1 MKCPSL
7 EQIYDMDLDNLLTL
21 KSNIEQNKID
31 FNIIPL
37 DEDDFDLY
45 DYNSPNDKESILEL
59 VNSEIKE
66 RESTKDLLNFF
77 TNLNFDTNENNIESK
92 FLKELNSNSNKMI
105 DNSILQKNEKENKII
120 KNIVEKNNNN
130 NINNILQL
138 PNNKNILNYNKNINS
153 NLPVKLTPNEGIKSL
168 LNRTKIDPT
177 QLQYTVS
184 SNRFV
189 DRFWSFD
196 KEKKNKKK
204 PQTTQRDSDIS
215 NSNGSSSNT
224 NFMSNGTY
232 HTHLST
238 KSLRANIKSERKN
251 WVISEKIVIG
261 AIPMERNKTKKKKKK
276 KKIKKNNDDENKKVS
291 CLELMRNYKVSDVTQ
306 FLKKKTNLK
315 PLNVSTANNK
325 NHNCNNKNKL
335 DNNEFAPNIKLYN
348 KTQYNI
354 NDNKIESNDIKN
366 KIINNKNVE
375 INANVNKE
383 NNNNLNI
390 NSKVQND
397 KDNKNDKKE
406 SFKEEKNN
414 NSIFNHFYFEYSDK
428 ILKEI
433 KYETKNYP
441 DLIKNE
447 TNNFNNKNKS
457 THFNKN
463 ILEINK
469 NEPIVLTLN
478 AAKDKNFLQKDSKNE
493 NKTIYQGESQKLKNE
508 EKISEDNNRHI
519 FSDKKENEN
528 EINLGKLYDNT
539 NKNENNNINIKNNF
553 DSEKKEEK
561 IIINGNNKNNINNN
575 IKSDKV
581 IDIKENDN
589 DNEDNDKEIID
600 KKKAYLSEENKKD
613 NESENENEL
622 NKEKIENESNHINYQ
637 KQNRDEYE
645 NQNSNDNKKYDI
657 NDNNENNIT
666 DNYNNN
672 QKEETQKED
681 ENEEEYEEEEDEID
695 EEKDKINNN
704 KEQKRNNDI
713 IQELLQKKSNNLFLP
728 NTLMRD
734 QRKKRTL
741 NPIKPKN
748 KNLNNFNMNM
758 NLNINSTNLHS
769 NKRNKINK
777 SINNNNS
784 LNDKK
789 NFSET
794 SEKKNDNQIQNKKY
808 VLSSVKHYNNNSHY
822 SQYNNNKNLLKF
834 PMTQRPKTTLLKN
847 PALDNSHVNIDM
859 DKIVDYSDI
868 YQSFSELFS
877 GYFLSNNYSQQNN
890 FNFQNTIGELY
901 ESFNKLYCYELN
913 KGLID
918 QKDEMYNDIVNAEAG
933 VIINRIK
940 HAQEKLLKEEDI
952 NTNIEKY
959 CVLKR
964 CLELERKNYG
974 RDDCD
979 DPDEKKSEIY
989 QYKKFFR
996 VVLSRPEIYDI
1007 VCYTLYKDS
1016 TWSELPHGLSL
1027 GQCWNLYWSY
1037 GPPNIEFSKLFSF
1050 QKVNHLINN
1059 RIVHRKDLLHKHITR
1074 VRKLNKKCNE
1084 LFNIMPLT
1092 FLLSKEYVNFVEE
1105 FHRIKG
1111 TDDYNIWIVKPVG
1124 KSRGKGIFLIDNI
1137 SDVPLNDTFLVQK
1150 YLSSPLLLD
1159 EGYKFDMRIYCLV
1172 TSVNP
1177 LEMFLYKDG
1186 FARVSNEIY
1195 SMDIT
1200 NIKVHL
1206 TNAAIQNRQ
1215 AKKSKNFE
1223 KIYGGSKISL
1233 DMLKYKLRKQYG
1245 IDFDSV
1251 IWPQVKDIITKVF
1264 ICCQNDIPY
1273 CPSTFEMFG
1282 FDVIIDSDL
1291 KCWLLEIN
1299 SSPSL
1304 ERSNVLDDEIKLPL
1318 VKDIM
1323 KIVDPVEV
1331 DKLALINVL
1340 ERVMKIKNNPNNKNV
1355 YLYSP
1360 KIQLNI
1366 DLTNIFY
1373 GKKPRKYGE
1382 EPKDM
1387 GRFEMICPNK
1397 ETDKLIKLAG
1407 GQKFYNNKRE
1417 KK

>member
-21 KSNIEQNKID
+21 KSNIEENKIN

-77 TNLNFDTNENNIESK
+77 TNLNFDNNENNIESK
-92 FLKELNSNSNKMI
+92 FLQELNNNSNKNK
-105 DNSILQKNEKENKII
+105 DNNILQKNEKEDKVI
-120 KNIVEKNNNN
+120 KSIDEKKNNNN
-130 NINNILQL
+130 FQL
-138 PNNKNILNYNKNINS
+138 FNNKNILNYNKNINA

-189 DRFWSFD
+189 DKFWSFD

-204 PQTTQRDSDIS
+204 PQITQRESDIS
-215 NSNGSSSNT
+215 NSNGGSSNT
-224 NFMSNGTY
+224 NFMSNCTN
-232 HTHLST
+232 HSHLST
-238 KSLRANIKSERKN
+238 KSLRPNIKSERKN
-251 WVISEKIVIG
+251 WVISEKIIIG
-261 AIPMERNKTKKKKKK
+261 AIPMEPNKTRRKKKKKK
-276 KKIKKNNDDENKKVS
+276 TKKNNDDENKKVS

-325 NHNCNNKNKL
+325 NHNYNNNKNKL

-348 KTQYNI
+348 KTQYN
-354 NDNKIESNDIKN
+354 NDNKGCSNDIKN

-375 INANVNKE
+375 INANKE
-383 NNNNLNI
+383 NNNKNNLI
-390 NSKVQND
+390 SNSKVQNE
-397 KDNKNDKKE
+397 KKNKNDKKE
-406 SFKEEKNN
+406 SPKEENN
-414 NSIFNHFYFEYSDK
+414 NLSIFNHFYFEYSNK

-433 KYETKNYP
+433 HYEAKNYTE
-441 DLIKNE
+441 LISNKD
-447 TNNFNNKNKS
+447 NNFNNKNKIIYL
-457 THFNKN
+457 NKN
-463 ILEINK
+463 IFEIIK
-469 NEPIVLTLN
+469 NEPIALILN
-478 AAKDKNFLQKDSKNE
+478 ATEDKIFSQIDNKNE
-493 NKTIYQGESQKLKNE
+493 NKSIYQGESQKLKN
-508 EKISEDNNRHI
+508 
-519 FSDKKENEN
+519 DKKINEAKINEDIGKQISYDKNENQN
-528 EINLGKLYDNT
+528 EINLGKLYEPK
-539 NKNENNNINIKNNF
+539 NKDERNNINNINNKIHSENNLYSEMKEGKVIINNNDKNNNNINK
-553 DSEKKEEK
+553 EK
-561 IIINGNNKNNINNN
+561 I
-575 IKSDKV
+575 V
-581 IDIKENDN
+581 DIKENNN
-589 DNEDNDKEIID
+589 DNYNEVFDKN
-600 KKKAYLSEENKKD
+600 KAYLFGENKK
-613 NESENENEL
+613 EKENEL
-622 NKEKIENESNHINYQ
+622 IKEKTEHESNYNNEQKQSRDENEAH
-637 KQNRDEYE
+637 
-645 NQNSNDNKKYDI
+645 NSI
-657 NDNNENNIT
+657 NDKPLNNDDIT
-666 DNYNNN
+666 AIDNYNNN

-695 EEKDKINNN
+695 EEKDKFNNN

-713 IQELLQKKSNNLFLP
+713 IQELLQNKNNNLFLP

-734 QRKKRTL
+734 QRKKTL

-748 KNLNNFNMNM
+748 KNLNNFNMIMNM
-758 NLNINSTNLHS
+758 NSANLHS

-794 SEKKNDNQIQNKKY
+794 YEKKNENQIPNKKY
-808 VLSSVKHYNNNSHY
+808 DLSSVKQYNPNSHY

-834 PMTQRPKTTLLKN
+834 PATHRPKTTLLKN
-847 PALDNSHVNIDM
+847 QIMDNSHANIDM
-859 DKIVDYSDI
+859 AKIVDYSDI

-890 FNFQNTIGELY
+890 FNLQNTIGELY
-901 ESFNKLYCYELN
+901 DSFNKLYCYELN

-933 VIINRIK
+933 VIVNRIK

-959 CVLKR
+959 CVLKK

-974 RDDCD
+974 RDDYD
-979 DPDEKKSEIY
+979 NDSLTEKKNGIN

-1059 RIVHRKDLLHKHITR
+1059 RIVHRKDLLHKHIIR

-1150 YLSSPLLLD
+1150 YLSNPLLLD

-1186 FARVSNEIY
+1186 FARVSNELY

-1318 VKDIM
+1318 VKDII
-1323 KIVDPVEV
+1323 KIVEPVEV

>member
-77 TNLNFDTNENNIESK
+77 TNLNFDINENNIESK
-92 FLKELNSNSNKMI
+92 FLKELNNNNNKI
-105 DNSILQKNEKENKII
+105 KDNNILKKKEKENKII
-120 KNIVEKNNNN
+120 KNIDEKNNNN
-130 NINNILQL
+130 NLQL
-138 PNNKNILNYNKNINS
+138 PNKKSVLNYNKNINV

-189 DRFWSFD
+189 DKFWSFD

-204 PQTTQRDSDIS
+204 SQITQRDSDIS
-215 NSNGSSSNT
+215 NSNASSNNT

-238 KSLRANIKSERKN
+238 KSMRANIKSERKN
-251 WVISEKIVIG
+251 WVISEKIIIG
-261 AIPMERNKTKKKKKK
+261 AIPMEQNKTRKKKRK
-276 KKIKKNNDDENKKVS
+276 KKIKKNHDDENKKVS

-325 NHNCNNKNKL
+325 NHNYNNNKL

-348 KTQYNI
+348 KTQYNK
-354 NDNKIESNDIKN
+354 DNKIESSDIKT
-366 KIINNKNVE
+366 KIINNKKVDLNV
-375 INANVNKE
+375 NVNKE
-383 NNNNLNI
+383 NNNNNLII
-390 NSKVQND
+390 NSKLQND
-397 KDNKNDKKE
+397 KDNKNDDKE
-406 SFKEEKNN
+406 CSKEKKNN
-414 NSIFNHFYFEYSDK
+414 ICIFNHFYFEYSNK

-433 KYETKNYP
+433 KYETKNFYE
-441 DLIKNE
+441 LKINE

-469 NEPIVLTLN
+469 NEPIVITLN
-478 AAKDKNFLQKDSKNE
+478 AIKDKNSSQKDNKNG
-493 NKTIYQGESQKLKNE
+493 NKEIYQGESQQLKNE
-508 EKISEDNNRHI
+508 EKNIQLS
-519 FSDKKENEN
+519 SDKNEN

-539 NKNENNNINIKNNF
+539 NVNANENNNININIENNF

-561 IIINGNNKNNINNN
+561 IIINKDKDYKNDIIINNN
-575 IKSDKV
+575 IKNDK
-581 IDIKENDN
+581 IFEIKET
-589 DNEDNDKEIID
+589 DNENNNDKEIID
-600 KKKAYLSEENKKD
+600 RNKENISEENK
-613 NESENENEL
+613 NENDNEL
-622 NKEKIENESNHINYQ
+622 NKEKNENENESNHI
-637 KQNRDEYE
+637 DDYE
-645 NQNSNDNKKYDI
+645 NQNFNNNKIYNNYENI
-657 NDNNENNIT
+657 HNINRNDNNIN

-704 KEQKRNNDI
+704 KGPKKNNDI
-713 IQELLQKKSNNLFLP
+713 IQELLQKKNNNIFLP
-728 NTLMRD
+728 KTLTRD
-734 QRKKRTL
+734 QRKRTL

-748 KNLNNFNMNM
+748 KNLNNFNINM
-758 NLNINSTNLHS
+758 NLNSTNMNS
-769 NKRNKINK
+769 NKINK
-777 SINNNNS
+777 SINNNIS
-784 LNDKK
+784 LNEKK
-789 NFSET
+789 NYSET
-794 SEKKNDNQIQNKKY
+794 YEKKNDNQIQNKKY
-808 VLSSVKHYNNNSHY
+808 VLSSVKKNNHNSHY

-834 PMTQRPKTTLLKN
+834 PMTQRPKTTFLKN
-847 PALDNSHVNIDM
+847 QVLDNSHANIDM

-868 YQSFSELFS
+868 FQSFSELFS
-877 GYFLSNNYSQQNN
+877 GYFLSNNYSQQSN
-890 FNFQNTIGELY
+890 FNLHNTIGELY

-974 RDDCD
+974 RDDD
-979 DPDEKKSEIY
+979 DNPNEKKSEIY

-1186 FARVSNEIY
+1186 FARVSNELY

-1233 DMLKYKLRKQYG
+1233 DMLRYKLRKQYG

-1318 VKDIM
+1318 VRDIM
-1323 KIVDPVEV
+1323 KIVSPVEV

>member
-1 MKCPSL
+1 MK
-7 EQIYDMDLDNLLTL
+7 
-21 KSNIEQNKID
+21 K
-31 FNIIPL
+31 
-37 DEDDFDLY
+37 
-45 DYNSPNDKESILEL
+45 
-59 VNSEIKE
+59 
-66 RESTKDLLNFF
+66 
-77 TNLNFDTNENNIESK
+77 
-92 FLKELNSNSNKMI
+92 
-105 DNSILQKNEKENKII
+105 
-120 KNIVEKNNNN
+120 
-130 NINNILQL
+130 
-138 PNNKNILNYNKNINS
+138 
-153 NLPVKLTPNEGIKSL
+153 
-168 LNRTKIDPT
+168 
-177 QLQYTVS
+177 
-184 SNRFV
+184 
-189 DRFWSFD
+189 
-196 KEKKNKKK
+196 
-204 PQTTQRDSDIS
+204 
-215 NSNGSSSNT
+215 
-224 NFMSNGTY
+224 
-232 HTHLST
+232 
-238 KSLRANIKSERKN
+238 
-251 WVISEKIVIG
+251 
-261 AIPMERNKTKKKKKK
+261 
-276 KKIKKNNDDENKKVS
+276 
-291 CLELMRNYKVSDVTQ
+291 
-306 FLKKKTNLK
+306 
-315 PLNVSTANNK
+315 
-325 NHNCNNKNKL
+325 
-335 DNNEFAPNIKLYN
+335 
-348 KTQYNI
+348 
-354 NDNKIESNDIKN
+354 
-366 KIINNKNVE
+366 
-375 INANVNKE
+375 
-383 NNNNLNI
+383 
-390 NSKVQND
+390 
-397 KDNKNDKKE
+397 
-406 SFKEEKNN
+406 
-414 NSIFNHFYFEYSDK
+414 
-428 ILKEI
+428 
-433 KYETKNYP
+433 
-441 DLIKNE
+441 
-447 TNNFNNKNKS
+447 
-457 THFNKN
+457 
-463 ILEINK
+463 
-469 NEPIVLTLN
+469 
-478 AAKDKNFLQKDSKNE
+478 
-493 NKTIYQGESQKLKNE
+493 E
-508 EKISEDNNRHI
+508 EKISEDKNRQLKL
-519 FSDKKENEN
+519 SNDKNENKNEN
-528 EINLGKLYDNT
+528 EINLGKLYDNK
-539 NKNENNNINIKNNF
+539 NINENNNIHIENNF
-553 DSEKKEEK
+553 GSEKETE
-561 IIINGNNKNNINNN
+561 INIINKNNKNNINTNINN
-575 IKSDKV
+575 NNKIKKDKI

-589 DNEDNDKEIID
+589 DNNINDNDNDNDKENID
-600 KKKAYLSEENKKD
+600 KNNAYLNEENKT
-613 NESENENEL
+613 ENENEL
-622 NKEKIENESNHINYQ
+622 NKEKIEYESNHNNYQ
-637 KQNRDEYE
+637 KQNRVEYE
-645 NQNSNDNKKYDI
+645 NQNSDNNDMNHNNN
-657 NDNNENNIT
+657 NDNNAI
-666 DNYNNN
+666 DNYNNI

-695 EEKDKINNN
+695 EEKGKINNN

-713 IQELLQKKSNNLFLP
+713 IQELLQKKNNNLFLP
-728 NTLMRD
+728 NAFMRD
-734 QRKKRTL
+734 QRKRTL

-748 KNLNNFNMNM
+748 KNLNNFNMNLNM
-758 NLNINSTNLHS
+758 NMNINSPNINS

-789 NFSET
+789 SYSEAYD
-794 SEKKNDNQIQNKKY
+794 KKNDNQIQNKKY
-808 VLSSVKHYNNNSHY
+808 VLSSVKQYNHNSHY
-822 SQYNNNKNLLKF
+822 SQYNNNKNSLKF
-834 PMTQRPKTTLLKN
+834 PMTQRPKTTLVKN
-847 PALDNSHVNIDM
+847 PILDNSHANIDL

-868 YQSFSELFS
+868 FQNFSELFS

-890 FNFQNTIGELY
+890 FNLQNTIGELY

-913 KGLID
+913 RGLID

-933 VIINRIK
+933 VIVNRIK

-979 DPDEKKSEIY
+979 DPTEKKSEIY

-1186 FARVSNEIY
+1186 FARVSNELY

-1233 DMLKYKLRKQYG
+1233 EMLKYKLRKQYG

-1282 FDVIIDSDL
+1282 FDVIIDSDM

-1318 VKDIM
+1318 VRDIM
-1323 KIVDPVEV
+1323 KIVEPVEV